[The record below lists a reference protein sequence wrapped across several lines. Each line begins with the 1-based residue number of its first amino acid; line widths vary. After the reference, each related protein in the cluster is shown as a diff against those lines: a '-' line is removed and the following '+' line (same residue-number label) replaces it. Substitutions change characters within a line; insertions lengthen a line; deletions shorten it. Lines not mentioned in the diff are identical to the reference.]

1 MNTRFYIMLTLKT
14 HKGLETFAN
23 FFIGNNRERA
33 YDIFR
38 QLKGT
43 DKVNEKNVLYI
54 DFMETSGGLPVNI
67 NMISC
72 TLDQLAENCKLI
84 TKELFKLANF
94 DFSG

>member
-1 MNTRFYIMLTLKT
+1 MNTRFYITLTLKT

-43 DKVNEKNVLYI
+43 DNITGKNVLYI
-54 DFMETSGGLPVNI
+54 DFIETSEGLPVNI
-67 NMISC
+67 DMISC
-72 TLDQLAENCKLI
+72 TLNQLADNCKLI
-84 TKELFKLANF
+84 TKELFKLTNF
-94 DFSG
+94 DFPG